1 MLCLLR
7 METLRYRN
15 GTVLA
20 QGHTVGKW
28 NRLPGSLSGGPSCFI
43 KLYLYCLDPH
53 KHSLSSR
60 SPVTEQQVHFSS
72 ESAIKAALSV
82 ERQLQRLLFSRL
94 RQRLEANVSSPR
106 LLTAGVDDEWAA

>member
-7 METLRYRN
+7 METLKYRN

-20 QGHTVGKW
+20 QGHTIGKW
-28 NRLPGSLSGGPSCFI
+28 NRPPGWLSGRPSCFI
-43 KLYLYCLDPH
+43 KLYLYRLGPR

-72 ESAIKAALSV
+72 ESAIKAALSR
-82 ERQLQRLLFSRL
+82 RQATPKAVVQ
-94 RQRLEANVSSPR
+94 QAEA
-106 LLTAGVDDEWAA
+106 TA